1 MARLKEEQK
10 ELISLSKNQGNT
22 VTRLNGFRK
31 ILTSGEIIEKFDRVI
46 FESVIEKIIIGGYNS
61 DGLEDPLKITLVYK
75 TGIRSELDGRNFKP
89 QRRNAAG
96 VQIGEEL
103 CFHASNEGE

>member
-1 MARLKEEQK
+1 MFSKSDI
-10 ELISLSKNQGNT
+10 LITPYGKIIGKLRHSSRAAFFSSYRWNII
-22 VTRLNGFRK
+22 LN
-31 ILTSGEIIEKFDRVI
+31 LKFDRV
-46 FESVIEKIIIGGYNS
+46 EKIIIGGYNS